1 MFDIQVK
8 ASALAAY
15 GTHWVLWLLVALSVI
30 GIAIIIERAVLLL
43 SSRDDIDRLRA
54 EVRRALAKGERDR
67 ALHRLEEST
76 SFEARVALAALGADS
91 VDGAEQRMAGEGQ
104 MAKIQMEKHLAFLG
118 TVASNA
124 PFVGLLG
131 TVIGIVRAFHELGG
145 SGAQVSAGLM
155 IEIGQALIATAIGLV
170 VALPAVAFFNLFQ
183 RTIRI
188 RLARADALGREVL
201 AHFDAVRGAASG
213 SR

>member
-8 ASALAAY
+8 VSALAAY
-15 GTHWVLWLLVALSVI
+15 GTQWVLWLLVALSVI
-30 GIAIIIERAVLLL
+30 GVAIIIERAVLLL
-43 SSRDDIDRLRA
+43 SSRDDIERLRE
-54 EVRRALAKGERDR
+54 EVRRALAKGERER

-76 SFEARVALAALGADS
+76 SFEARVARAALGADS
-91 VDGAEQRMAGEGQ
+91 IAAAEQRMAGEGQ
-104 MAKIQMEKHLAFLG
+104 LARIQMEKHLAFLG

-131 TVIGIVRAFHELGG
+131 TVIGIVRAFHQLGG

-155 IEIGQALIATAIGLV
+155 AEIGEALIATAFGLL

-183 RTIRI
+183 RAIRI
-188 RLARADALGREVL
+188 RMARADALAREVL
-201 AHFDAVRGAASG
+201 AYFGAERAAEG